1 MLTHLSI
8 RDVVIVDKLDVGFAA
23 GLCVLTG
30 ETGAGKSIVLESL
43 GLALGGRADAALIRS
58 GADKLSVTASFSLDR
73 KHPAFAK
80 LKEQDL
86 DRDIAIG
93 DDIMLRRVI
102 GSDGR
107 SRAFIND
114 QPVSVGFLRELGELL
129 VEVHGQFE
137 THGLLDPA
145 THIEALDAYRR
156 VKSGGAPDAACLA
169 AHTVWRGAAA
179 ALRAAQETLSSALAE
194 EETLRHH
201 VSELSKLAPKP
212 GEEQELTATRALMR
226 HGEQIIKALAE
237 ARAVISENTDVEAA
251 LRGAHARV
259 ARVSAQ
265 AAGKLDTLTQAL
277 DRAAIE
283 AGEALREFDVV
294 SNSFD
299 ANPAALERAEERLFA
314 LKAAARKHSCSVD
327 ELPAVAA
334 TFKARLAAV
343 DGGADEVKRLAA
355 AEKTARTA
363 YEQAARALSATRI
376 EAAKTLDKLVA
387 KELGPLKLEKATFR
401 TVVSAKPETAWN
413 DSGMDKV
420 AFEISTNPGAAPG
433 PLDKIA
439 SGGELARFMLALK
452 VVLAGSQDRATL
464 IFDEVDAG
472 ISGAT
477 ANAVG
482 ERLARLAKTVQVIV
496 VTHAPQVAARGDNHW
511 RVSKTSRAGQTS
523 AKVEQLSAAARREE
537 IARMLA
543 GEKITDEARAAADSL
558 LSGPL
563 S

>member
-8 RDVVIVDKLDVGFAA
+8 RDVVIVDKLDVDFAA

-30 ETGAGKSIVLESL
+30 ETGAGKSIVLDSL
-43 GLALGGRADAALIRS
+43 GLALGGRADAGMIRS
-58 GADKLSVTASFSLDR
+58 GADKLTVTASFTLPR
-73 KHPAFAK
+73 KHPAFAI
-80 LKEQDL
+80 LAEQDISL
-86 DRDIAIG
+86 E
-93 DDIMLRRVI
+93 DDVVLRRVV

-114 QPVSVGFLRELGELL
+114 QPVSVGLLRDIGARL

-145 THIEALDAYRR
+145 THIAALDAYRR
-156 VKSGGAPDAACLA
+156 VKSRDGLDAACA
-169 AHTVWRGAAA
+169 EAWTTWRTAAA
-179 ALRAAQETLSSALAE
+179 TLKAAQDTLSSALAE
-194 EETLRHH
+194 EETLRHQ
-201 VSELSKLAPKP
+201 VNELSTLAPKA
-212 GEEQELTATRALMR
+212 GEETELTAARSVMR
-226 HGEQIIKALAE
+226 HGEQIMKAMTE
-237 ARAVISENTDVEAA
+237 ARTVIAENSDVEAA
-251 LRGAHARV
+251 LRGAL
-259 ARVSAQ
+259 ARVSRVAAQ
-265 AAGKLDTLTQAL
+265 AGGKLDTLCQAL

-283 AGEALREFDVV
+283 AGEALREMDRVFAD
-294 SNSFD
+294 FD
-299 ANPAALERAEERLFA
+299 ADPAALERAEERLFA
-314 LKAAARKHSCSVD
+314 LKAAARKHNTTVD
-327 ELPAVAA
+327 ALADVLTAL
-334 TFKARLAAV
+334 KARLAAV
-343 DGGADEVKRLAA
+343 DGGAENVKRLAA
-355 AEKTARTA
+355 SEKSARMGYDQAAKALSTART
-363 YEQAARALSATRI
+363 
-376 EAAKTLDKLVA
+376 EAAAMLDKLVA
-387 KELGPLKLEKATFR
+387 KELAPLKLDKATFK
-401 TVVSAKPETAWN
+401 TVVAPKPEAAWN
-413 DSGMDKV
+413 ENGMDRV
-420 AFEISTNPGAAPG
+420 AFEISTNPGMPPG

-452 VVLAGSQDRATL
+452 VVLAGSQDRAAL

-482 ERLARLAKTVQVIV
+482 ERLARLAKNVQVIV

-511 RVSKTSRAGQTS
+511 RVSKATRAGQTS
-523 AKVEQLSAAARREE
+523 TKVEQLSTAARREE